1 MSQNN
6 PSIIYTGLDIHK
18 ATLQLHCQ
26 KKGEE
31 LPNTKAGHARL
42 LKVLQAAGQPV
53 QLICE
58 ASGGYERPVL
68 AALAAAGVPYTLLNA
83 RQVRDF
89 AKARGT
95 RAKTD
100 QIDAEVLAAYGS
112 ALQPLAT
119 RPPTAAQRALQ
130 EHVRCRQRLLE
141 LLINLRLQAAAL
153 TLKPLQ
159 RVAQTAIRTLEKQ
172 LKTVETLIAALQKA
186 DADFEA
192 KVTKLTA
199 VVGVGRLTA
208 WTVLAEMPELGQ
220 LGRREVASLAGLAPH
235 PRESGTWK
243 GKPLHRGRSARGAQ
257 GTLHG
262 RARGGAQEPHPQSR
276 LPTPAQGRQTTQ
288 TRHHRRHAQTPA
300 AAQFH
305 PQASRLQT
313 ANRLSRRTHLGRLPV
328 PPERPPVRHPSRKH

>member
-6 PSIIYTGLDIHK
+6 PSIIHAGLDIHK

-42 LKVLQAAGQPV
+42 LKVLQAAAQPV

-68 AALAAAGVPYTLLNA
+68 AALAAAEVPYTLLNA

-100 QIDAEVLAAYGS
+100 KIDAEVLAAYGA
-112 ALQPLAT
+112 ALEPSST
-119 RPPTAAQRALQ
+119 RPPTAAERALQ

-141 LLINLRLQAAAL
+141 LLINLRLQAGSL
-153 TLKPLQ
+153 TIKTLQ
-159 RVAQTAIRTLEKQ
+159 RVAQTAIRALEKQ
-172 LKTVETLIAALQKA
+172 LKALETLIAALQKA
-186 DADFEA
+186 DTDFDA
-192 KVTKLTA
+192 KVTKLIA
-199 VVGVGRLTA
+199 VVGVGRQTA

-220 LGRREVASLAGLAPH
+220 LGRREAASLAGLAPH

-243 GKPLHRGRSARGAQ
+243 GKRSIGGGRPAVRKGLYMAALAAIRKNPVLKAVYQ
-257 GTLHG
+257 
-262 RARGGAQEPHPQSR
+262 R
-276 LPTPAQGRQTTQ
+276 LRLAGKPPKLAITAVMRKLLLLLNSILKNPD
-288 TRHHRRHAQTPA
+288 
-300 AAQFH
+300 FK
-305 PQASRLQT
+305 LQT
-313 ANRLSRRTHLGRLPV
+313 A
-328 PPERPPVRHPSRKH
+328 